1 MEAEHGPR
9 RDADPLARDGASTM
23 QAERHGPSITTR
35 SPDCFTRRKSEIVA
49 DRAAAA
55 ARIRTSAA
63 GRTS

>member
-1 MEAEHGPR
+1 
-9 RDADPLARDGASTM
+9 M